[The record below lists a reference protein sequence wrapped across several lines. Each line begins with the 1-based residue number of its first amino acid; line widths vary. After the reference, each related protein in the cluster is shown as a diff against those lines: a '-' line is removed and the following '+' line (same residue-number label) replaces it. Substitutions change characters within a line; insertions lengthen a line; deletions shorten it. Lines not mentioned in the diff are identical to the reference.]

1 MHYYNAETQN
11 FSFSELKKILFDKE
25 CIVSCTSNQ
34 HRTSHILL
42 CELIL
47 TLKTLNAY
55 WLSIL
60 SSYELF
66 RTNVNVASYW
76 LRDIFYRLYEN
87 KNKQKVNANTQLCI
101 I

>member
-1 MHYYNAETQN
+1 MHC
-11 FSFSELKKILFDKE
+11 ILHQWINIEPPIYIF
-25 CIVSCTSNQ
+25 
-34 HRTSHILL
+34 L

-47 TLKTLNAY
+47 TLKTSNAY
-55 WLSIL
+55 WFSIL

-66 RTNVNVASYW
+66 RKNAHVASYW